1 MIDPQFWR
9 LVAILEILL
18 LDVLSNDACKFVMNL
33 LPISWELFWN
43 VNLLY
48 FLL

>member
-1 MIDPQFWR
+1 MIDPT
-9 LVAILEILL
+9 ILTSGGNLENST
-18 LDVLSNDACKFVMNL
+18 LDVLSNDACKFVMNQ
-33 LPISWELFWN
+33 LPISWESFEN

>member
-1 MIDPQFWR
+1 MIDPQFWH
-9 LVAILEILL
+9 LVTILEILL
-18 LDVLSNDACKFVMNL
+18 LDVLSNDAHKFVMNL
-33 LPISWELFWN
+33 LPTSWESFEN